1 MGQEGFIS
9 MKQKPFILAW
19 WILELWVITPSS
31 KAGVEREFSVMKLLC
46 IRLRAS
52 MQLSTLDILMRIYL
66 CGDSLNDDAFEK
78 IVDIYRD
85 SVADENNNGSQTKSR
100 KISLWKRLTKEL
112 IPCYS
117 HTLDLSFFILFYN
130 DSRSFVNLLIRLI
143 FHSICHT

>member
-19 WILELWVITPSS
+19 WVLELWVITPSS

-46 IRLRAS
+46 ILLRAS
-52 MQLSTLDILMRIYL
+52 MLLSTLDILMRIYL
-66 CGDSLNDDAFEK
+66 CGDSLNDDASEK

-85 SVADENNNGSQTKSR
+85 SVADENNSGSQTKSR
-100 KISLWKRLTKEL
+100 KIFLWKRLTKEL